1 MKTVLNRTLMLS
13 AIVGERN
20 AVDVLH
26 YEPRSAVIQCVG
38 VIEPRDQWMIQLR
51 QGPLFAG
58 KAFAAR
64 RGKPGV
70 TQDLDRDLSTEV
82 SAFSKINHSHPAF
95 AEQLQDLVRAEF
107 FEDQGSWNGIG
118 KRYLRKIGYI
128 AVEQRVACVLVQ

>member
-1 MKTVLNRTLMLS
+1 MLS

-20 AVDVLH
+20 AVNVLH
-26 YEPRSAVIQCVG
+26 HEPRSSVIQCVG

-58 KAFAAR
+58 KAFAAC

-70 TQDLDRDLSTEV
+70 TQDLDRDLSPEV
-82 SAFSKINHSHPAF
+82 SAFRKINHSHSAF
-95 AEQLQDLVRAEF
+95 AQQLQDLVRAEF

-118 KRYLRKIGYI
+118 KRFLLKFGYI
-128 AVEQRVACVLVQ
+128 ARELRAAPPRLSSQLTTS